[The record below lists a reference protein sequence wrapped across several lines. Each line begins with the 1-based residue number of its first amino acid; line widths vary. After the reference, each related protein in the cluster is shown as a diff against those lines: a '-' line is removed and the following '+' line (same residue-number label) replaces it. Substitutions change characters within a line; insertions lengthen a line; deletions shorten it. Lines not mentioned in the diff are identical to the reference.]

1 MHPFDLSGRTYLVT
15 GASSGIGRAVC
26 KVLSEWGGRI
36 LAVARNEERLRQ
48 VLAELPGHG
57 HACECCDLGTTVEL
71 TSVLREWARTHGQL
85 NGLVHAAGIQ
95 NMVPIKL
102 FNAKAFDEMWNINIR
117 AALELAQ
124 GFRHSEVHAG
134 NGSLIFISS
143 VSALVGQAAL
153 SGYSSTKGAII
164 SVTRSLAVELA
175 REGIRVNCIAPG
187 LVQTPMA
194 HKMKQILGESQM
206 ASMESQHPLGFGQ
219 PEDVAYAVGY
229 LLSDAARWI
238 TGTTLVVDGGFTAQ

>member
-1 MHPFDLSGRTYLVT
+1 MHPFDLTGRTYLVT
-15 GASSGIGRAVC
+15 GASSGIGRATC
-26 KVLSEWGGRI
+26 KLLSEWGARI
-36 LAVARNEERLRQ
+36 LAVARNEDRLRQ
-48 VLAELPGHG
+48 LLAELPGQGHG
-57 HACECCDLGTTVEL
+57 CECCDLGSAVDL
-71 TSVLREWARTHGQL
+71 SGVLREWARTHGKL

-95 NMVPIKL
+95 HMAPIKM
-102 FNAKAFDEMWNINIR
+102 FNAKAYDEMWSINIR
-117 AALELAQ
+117 AALGLTQ

-134 NGSLIFISS
+134 NGSLVFISS

-164 SVTRSLAVELA
+164 SATRSLAVELA

-187 LVQTPMA
+187 LVQTSMA
-194 HKMKQILGESQM
+194 DKMKQILGESRM
-206 ASMESQHPLGFGQ
+206 ASIESLHPLGFGQ
-219 PEDVAYAVGY
+219 PEDVAYAVGF